1 MVPIYFFLISHLN
14 IFFLIFKNV
23 FLTLKIYS
31 SLGGL
36 PEEISSSDEV
46 SNFGD
51 FETEKSA
58 NEKKASVQRR
68 IESDEK
74 TETASK
80 CDGNDGNKALLEDEK
95 KNCDFDEK
103 ITSKKDISNEKI
115 EDNKDKEVTE
125 VNKANG
131 DDEVPGNTEFYEI
144 QCYAPEL
151 LENEEDDN
159 EEEENHVTTD
169 ENITIDDEIN
179 ENLPEETQM
188 DTGADGEA
196 VGNFGDKTQLEI
208 LELEMRARAI
218 KAMLRAQ
225 EETEKEARPTSAV
238 KETASSPSHCEG
250 SEEVSKNS
258 NVQGD
263 CAREV
268 FVAESERA
276 ISSEG
281 SDDELMT
288 AEAIDADKVNEDTNI
303 QTTTKSTKESTQKN
317 KEVNKNARKVFI
329 PAEIDKA
336 RHVSS
341 SQTFKASLHRRIV
354 TYDSAKETPFHSTI
368 PPRTDENDE
377 GGNDVI
383 IEMEN

>member
-1 MVPIYFFLISHLN
+1 M
-14 IFFLIFKNV
+14 
-23 FLTLKIYS
+23 
-31 SLGGL
+31 

-74 TETASK
+74 TEKASK
-80 CDGNDGNKALLEDEK
+80 CDGNDGNKVLLEDEK

-115 EDNKDKEVTE
+115 EDKEEQEVTE

-131 DDEVPGNTEFYEI
+131 DDELPGNTEFYEI

-188 DTGADGEA
+188 DTGADREA

-377 GGNDVI
+377 EGNDVI